1 MALLNIREINP
12 ATCIGFWEIT
22 ETPESLREILQN
34 LTGANLFVPEF
45 ASVTR
50 QTQWLSSRILAY
62 TLLRQFTDNFIL
74 LEKDNYGKPG
84 FKDEAYQI
92 SITHS
97 HQHVAVILS
106 ATYKVGIDIEII
118 SPKVLR
124 VADKFM
130 NNTESH
136 DAAGDLHKTLVY
148 WSAKETLYKLYSK
161 KQLIFK
167 DNILIAPF
175 AIQPAGILNTRIK
188 TLDTEKAYTV
198 HYEKPEEYILTYCV
212 GEQNHI
218 I

>member
-12 ATCIGFWEIT
+12 TTCIGFWEIS
-22 ETPESLREILQN
+22 ETPECLRENLLN
-34 LTGANLFVPEF
+34 LTSNNLFIPEF

-62 TLLRQFTDNFIL
+62 TLLRKFTNNFIS
-74 LEKDNYGKPG
+74 LENNDYGKPG
-84 FKDEAYQI
+84 FEDEAYQI

-97 HQHVAVILS
+97 HRHVAVILS
-106 ATYKVGIDIEII
+106 VEYKVGIDIEII

-130 NNTESH
+130 NSTESN

-175 AIQPAGILNTRIK
+175 ALQPAGTLNTRIK
-188 TLDTEKAYTV
+188 TSDAEKAYTV